1 MLRLKTG
8 FKKSPKSG
16 NSQSSKITIL
26 NESTEN
32 GKTIVT
38 RADAKNRLFRD

>member
-8 FKKSPKSG
+8 FKKSPKSD
-16 NSQSSKITIL
+16 NCQSSKITIL
-26 NESTEN
+26 NESIEN

-38 RADAKNRLFRD
+38 RADAKKSLFRG